1 MRDKQGNALAL
12 FVGIVLLVLLF
23 FPVLIQLLQTESKQ
37 AVHHQKST
45 VAFQLAEAALAKGV
59 TKLGESRKN
68 WTDAVAGAPILGY
81 QDDREFSDVAG
92 GSYKVILSPGSIPGT
107 VLVVG
112 KGKDRSSQ
120 EVRVLEAEY
129 SGVDPDAPA
138 LIEDKGHSYGNSW
151 MTAHWGSVKSY
162 ANSGYMAEYGYPRL
176 YSAGNI
182 RSRDTDPASPNTDS
196 AHYWAYKTDMGSP
209 PVPDLAYYKQKAQ
222 NSVVPS
228 SSTTGEIRHPNGSP
242 VARVPANSGYFQS
255 IWALQAGEDMIFDKL
270 TTLPEGMG
278 NMYEFRSS
286 TSVIYFEI
294 NDTNSSWVDIRRAFL
309 DVEAVIAVGM
319 WPGNLWNSAVPFHVY
334 GATIPETAPYQY
346 QGTWTKGFPTG
357 QATWSSTFAAIYA
370 QPNHCCYNI
379 TNLQIHGYVYA
390 SGFAHGGSRTLGVWH
405 NSEVMGANGDSIVY
419 FDPNVLQNVVWAK
432 SPLYRLSWKESSRSW

>member
-37 AVHHQKST
+37 SVHHQKST

-59 TKLGESRKN
+59 MKLGESRKN
-68 WTDAVAGAPILGY
+68 WTDAVAGVPILGY

-138 LIEDKGHSYGNSW
+138 LIEDKGHSYVNPG
-151 MTAHWGSVKSY
+151 MLAHWGSVKSY
-162 ANSGYMAEYGYPRL
+162 GNSGYYIEYGYPRL
-176 YSAGNI
+176 YSVGDI
-182 RSRDTDPASPNTDS
+182 RGRDTNPAPPNTDS

-209 PVPDLAYYKQKAQ
+209 PVPDLAYYKQKAL

-242 VARVPANSGYFQS
+242 VARAPAGRGFFQS
-255 IWALQAGEDMIFDKL
+255 IWALQAGEDIIFDKL

-278 NMYEFRSS
+278 NMYEFKSS
-286 TSVIYFEI
+286 TSVLYFEM
-294 NDTNSSWVDIRRAFL
+294 NDLNSCWLEIRRAFL
-309 DVEAVIAVGM
+309 DVEAVIAVGLY
-319 WPGNLWNSAVPFHVY
+319 PGSIINSTVPFHVY

-346 QGTWTKGFPTG
+346 QGTWTKGFPTA
-357 QATWSSTFAAIYA
+357 QATWSSTFAATYA

-379 TNLQIHGYVYA
+379 TNLQIHGYVYTD
-390 SGFAHGGSRTLGVWH
+390 GFAHGSSRTLGVWQNH
-405 NSEVMGANGDSIVY
+405 EPMGAHGPSFVF
-419 FDPNVLQNVVWAK
+419 FDPNVLSNVVWAK